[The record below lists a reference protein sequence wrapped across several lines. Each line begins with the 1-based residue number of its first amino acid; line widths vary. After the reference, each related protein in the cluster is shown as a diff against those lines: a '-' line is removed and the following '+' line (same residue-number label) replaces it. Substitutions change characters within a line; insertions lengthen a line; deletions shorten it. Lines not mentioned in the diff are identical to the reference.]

1 MFKKILIANRGEI
14 ALRILAAC
22 KELGVQ
28 TVAVYSEADRHSL
41 HVRFADEAVCIGP
54 SRSSES
60 YLNIPQVISAAEIAN
75 VDAIHPGYGFLS
87 ENANFAEVCQAS
99 HIAFIGPTPEVIRMM
114 GEKDRARAEVAKAGL
129 PIIPGSDGIVPD
141 EDAAVKTAEE
151 IGYPIMIKAAEGGG
165 GRGMRIVRHKREL
178 LPAFRT
184 ARAEAEVA
192 FGSPNVYMEKLIERP
207 RHIEF
212 QVLGDQHGRVIHLGE
227 RECSLQRRH
236 QKVLEE
242 SPSVAI
248 DHATRDRIGGLVT
261 KALERIGY
269 TGAGTVEFLREE
281 SGNLYFIEMNA
292 RIQVEHPVTEM
303 VTGVD
308 LVKSQIR
315 VAAGEKICDVV
326 GKFDFRGHAIECRI
340 NAEDPDTFVPSPG
353 RITTFRVPGGPGIR
367 VDTAAYA
374 DAVIPPYYDSLIA
387 KLIAYGRDRAEA
399 IIRMQVALDGFVV
412 EGVKTTIPLHKR
424 ILAHPDFVAGKLDT
438 HFLERV
444 GLAEAKH
451 A

>member
-14 ALRILAAC
+14 ALRVLAAC
-22 KELGVQ
+22 KELGIR
-28 TVAVYSEADRHSL
+28 TVAIYSEADRHSL
-41 HVRFADEAVCIGP
+41 HVRFADEAICIGP
-54 SRSSES
+54 PRSSES

-99 HIAFIGPTPEVIRMM
+99 HITFIGPSPEVIRMM
-114 GEKDRARAEVAKAGL
+114 GEKDRARAEVAAAGL
-129 PIIPGSDGIVPD
+129 PIIPGSPGIIAD
-141 EDAAVKTAEE
+141 EDAAHAVAAD
-151 IGYPIMIKAAEGGG
+151 IGFPVMIKAAEGGG
-165 GRGMRIVRHKREL
+165 GRGMRIVREKREL
-178 LPAFRT
+178 VPAFRT
-184 ARAEAEVA
+184 ARAEAEQA
-192 FGSPNVYMEKLIERP
+192 FGSGSVYMEKLIERP

-212 QVLGDQHGRVIHLGE
+212 QVLGDHHGNVIHLGE

-242 SPSVAI
+242 SPSVAL
-248 DHATRDRIGGLVT
+248 DSATRDRIGGLVV
-261 KALERIGY
+261 KALQKIGY
-269 TGAGTVEFLREE
+269 SGAGTVEFLREE

-315 VAAGEKICDVV
+315 VAAGEKLCSIV
-326 GKFDFRGHAIECRI
+326 GPLEFRGHAIECRI
-340 NAEDPDTFVPSPG
+340 NAEDPNTFVPSPG

-367 VDTAAYA
+367 VDTACYA

-387 KLIAYGRDRAEA
+387 KLIAHGRDRAEA

-424 ILAHPDFVAGKLDT
+424 ILSHPDFVAGTLDT
-438 HFLERV
+438 HFLERA